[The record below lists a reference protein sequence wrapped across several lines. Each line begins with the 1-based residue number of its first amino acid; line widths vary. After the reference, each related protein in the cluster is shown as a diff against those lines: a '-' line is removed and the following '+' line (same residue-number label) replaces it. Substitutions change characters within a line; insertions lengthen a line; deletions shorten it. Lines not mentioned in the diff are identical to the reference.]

1 MRLSEVCDRI
11 DLVERVSTEKGF
23 QMKFVVRRAVVGV
36 LAVPAVAGAYVFL
49 YLSLVIMGAENSLK
63 IEEIFNNGLLI
74 GFVSA
79 TMFAFATQVNKF
91 LTKVVGE

>member
-36 LAVPAVAGAYVFL
+36 LAVPAVSGAYVFV
-49 YLSLVIMGAENSLK
+49 YLWLMLLGAENSLK
-63 IEEIFNNGLLI
+63 IEEIWNNGLLI
-74 GFVSA
+74 GSVSA
-79 TMFAFATQVNKF
+79 VMFAFATQVNKF
-91 LTKVVGE
+91 LTKIVGE

>member
-1 MRLSEVCDRI
+1 
-11 DLVERVSTEKGF
+11 
-23 QMKFVVRRAVVGV
+23 MKFVVRRAVVGV

-79 TMFAFATQVNKF
+79 IMFAFATQVNKF
-91 LTKVVGE
+91 LTKIVGE

>member
-36 LAVPAVAGAYVFL
+36 LAVPAVAGAYVFV
-49 YLSLVIMGAENSLK
+49 YLWLMLLGAENSLK

-74 GFVSA
+74 GSVSA
-79 TMFAFATQVNKF
+79 VMFAFATQVNKF
-91 LTKVVGE
+91 LTKIVGE

>member
-1 MRLSEVCDRI
+1 
-11 DLVERVSTEKGF
+11 
-23 QMKFVVRRAVVGV
+23 MKFVIRRAVVGV
-36 LAVPAVAGAYVFL
+36 LAVPAVAGAYVFI
-49 YLSLVIMGAENSLK
+49 YLALVILGAGNSLK

-79 TMFAFATQVNKF
+79 VMFAFATQVNKF